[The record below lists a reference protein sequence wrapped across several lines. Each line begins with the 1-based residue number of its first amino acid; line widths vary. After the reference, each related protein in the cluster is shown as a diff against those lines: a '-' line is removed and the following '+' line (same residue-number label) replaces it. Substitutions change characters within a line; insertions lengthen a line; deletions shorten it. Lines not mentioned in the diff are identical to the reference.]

1 MNVIMHLKYYKQC
14 IIPIFILFI
23 LSCMADLA
31 VAAAPLKITPAN
43 LNGNKGQV
51 STPYSA
57 TLTGSNGTTPYFWS
71 ITAGSLPP
79 GLFFTQSPSPSLT
92 ADISG
97 TPVQSG
103 NFTFTVTLMDSS
115 FPQQI
120 LNSSY
125 TISVAPPCSFSGPN
139 IGSISFNNIDPS
151 SSVVP
156 INGTITQQIFI
167 VCKNNFTYTVM
178 ASPASGWTIDL
189 GATTIPYTLSYNTGG
204 VGLGATP
211 IALLTNTTQI
221 TTYTYANAPG
231 GLYGNTNAVT
241 FTISWTQA
249 GGGSII
255 AYLQPGGVSGTV
267 LNTCLLSQS
276 PGALS
281 FNIDPSASTV
291 GTSASPDLQ
300 IKCTMNAPVSVSA
313 TSTCSGS
320 MYSSYPPSC
329 SGNAI
334 PYAFKCLGSV
344 VGCSGT
350 VSGSGFG
357 GAGASF
363 GISGS
368 ATSVGYANAPIGN
381 YGDLQTITISY

>member
-1 MNVIMHLKYYKQC
+1 MKANMHSKHSHIY

-23 LSCMADLA
+23 IAITVSSAF
-31 VAAAPLKITPAN
+31 AAAPLKISPPN

-79 GLFFTQSPSPSLT
+79 GLFFTPSPSPSLT

-103 NFTFTVTLMDSS
+103 DFTFTITLMDGSV
-115 FPQQI
+115 PQQI

-125 TISVAPPCSFSGPN
+125 TISVAPPCSFAGPN
-139 IGSISFNNIDPS
+139 IGGISFNNIDPS
-151 SSVVP
+151 SPVVP
-156 INGTITQQIFI
+156 INGTITQQIYI
-167 VCKNNFTYTVM
+167 VCKNNFTYTVT
-178 ASPASGWTIDL
+178 ASPASGWTIDM
-189 GATTIPYTLSYNTGG
+189 GAATIPYTLSYNTGG
-204 VGLGATP
+204 VGTGGAVP
-211 IALLTNTTQI
+211 LLTNTSQL

-255 AYLQPGGVSGTV
+255 AYLQPGGVSGAV

-276 PGALS
+276 PGPLF
-281 FNIDPSASTV
+281 FNIDPSASSV
-291 GTSASPDLQ
+291 GTTASPDLQ
-300 IKCTMNAPVSVSA
+300 IKCTMSAPVSVSA
-313 TSTCSGS
+313 ASACGGS
-320 MYSSYPPSC
+320 MYSAYPPSC
-329 SGNAI
+329 GGNAI
-334 PYAFKCLGSV
+334 PYTFKCLGSGT
-344 VGCSGT
+344 GCSGT
-350 VSGSGFG
+350 VPGSGFG
-357 GAGASF
+357 GAGISL

-368 ATSVGYANAPIGN
+368 ATSAGYANAPIGN
-381 YGDLQTITISY
+381 YGDLQTLTIAY